1 MSENNSDKEICPYC
15 QQEIEDKFFDDH
27 MMAHEIEM
35 DDKANNL
42 NNNNSNSQSNNNN
55 SNNRNNNSNNNR
67 GNNSNNSENNNINNL
82 FSNILNILQPNN
94 QSNSNINNN
103 SSINSI
109 GGGIL
114 SLLGLSSNN
123 NNNNNMNNN
132 NSNDNNSSNNENN
145 NQGPPTLANVFST
158 FSKTVSDI
166 SHLASQLN
174 NISSLNNFNISNN
187 SNDNYIN
194 NNNDNAPPIPIQQGP
209 HFYSNIQ
216 VLPPIIIGGGGL
228 FNPLQ
233 NRVNINAIMD
243 LLPSSIVTE
252 KKEED
257 SNCIICLSDMNVGD
271 NVTSLPCLHVF
282 HTDCIKH
289 WLESK
294 NSCPVCKLAI
304 TEESLRG
311 RR

>member
-94 QSNSNINNN
+94 QSNTNINNN

-123 NNNNNMNNN
+123 NNNMNNN
-132 NSNDNNSSNNENN
+132 NSNNNNSSNNENN
-145 NQGPPTLANVFST
+145 NQGSPTLANVFST

>member
-35 DDKANNL
+35 DDKTNNL

-55 SNNRNNNSNNNR
+55 SNKRNNNSNNNR

-94 QSNSNINNN
+94 QSNSNDNNN

-114 SLLGLSSNN
+114 SLLGLNS

-132 NSNDNNSSNNENN
+132 NSNNNNSSNNENN

>member
-35 DDKANNL
+35 DDKTNNL

-94 QSNSNINNN
+94 QSNNNN

-114 SLLGLSSNN
+114 SLLGLNSS
-123 NNNNNMNNN
+123 NNNNMNNN
-132 NSNDNNSSNNENN
+132 NSNNNNSSNNENN

-271 NVTSLPCLHVF
+271 NVTSLPCLHVL

>member
-55 SNNRNNNSNNNR
+55 SNNRNNNPNNNR

-94 QSNSNINNN
+94 QSNSNFNNN

-114 SLLGLSSNN
+114 SLLGLNS

>member
-1 MSENNSDKEICPYC
+1 M
-15 QQEIEDKFFDDH
+15 
-27 MMAHEIEM
+27 
-35 DDKANNL
+35 
-42 NNNNSNSQSNNNN
+42 
-55 SNNRNNNSNNNR
+55 
-67 GNNSNNSENNNINNL
+67 
-82 FSNILNILQPNN
+82 QPNN
-94 QSNSNINNN
+94 QSNNNN

-114 SLLGLSSNN
+114 SLLGLNS

-132 NSNDNNSSNNENN
+132 NSNNNNSSNNENN

>member
-42 NNNNSNSQSNNNN
+42 NNNNSNSHSNN
-55 SNNRNNNSNNNR
+55 NNRNNNSNNNR

-114 SLLGLSSNN
+114 SLLGLNSNN
-123 NNNNNMNNN
+123 NNNNNLNNN
-132 NSNDNNSSNNENN
+132 NSNNNNSSNNENN

-271 NVTSLPCLHVF
+271 NVTSLPCLHAF

>member
-103 SSINSI
+103 S
-109 GGGIL
+109 
-114 SLLGLSSNN
+114 NN
-123 NNNNNMNNN
+123 
-132 NSNDNNSSNNENN
+132 NNSSNNENN

-194 NNNDNAPPIPIQQGP
+194 DDNDDAPPIPIQQGP

>member
-114 SLLGLSSNN
+114 SLLGLNS

-132 NSNDNNSSNNENN
+132 NSNNNNSSNNENN
-145 NQGPPTLANVFST
+145 NQGSPTLANVFST